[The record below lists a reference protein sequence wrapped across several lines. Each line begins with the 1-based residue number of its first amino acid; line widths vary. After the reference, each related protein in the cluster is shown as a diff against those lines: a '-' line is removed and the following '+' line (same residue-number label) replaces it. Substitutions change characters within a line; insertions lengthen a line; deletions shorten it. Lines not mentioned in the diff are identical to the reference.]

1 MSEKLSIVGQLIGK
15 SKMVT
20 QDMIYDAMLS
30 INEDK
35 QTITY
40 KKLAEHFDCSTR
52 TIYRNIGNQL
62 KLEKELLN
70 KEL

>member
-1 MSEKLSIVGQLIGK
+1 
-15 SKMVT
+15 
-20 QDMIYDAMLS
+20 MLS

>member
-1 MSEKLSIVGQLIGK
+1 LSEKLSIVGQLIGK

-35 QTITY
+35 QNITY
-40 KKLAEHFDCSTR
+40 KRLAEYFDCSTR

-62 KLEKELLN
+62 KLEKKLLN